1 MGFTYPEY
9 IEIVSLFI
17 TVTISF
23 LHVRTTWTHF
33 YCLNFR
39 WVIFTRSWFEHFL
52 QSSKMKYK
60 NSDLFS
66 LYKYLDGMLITAT
79 YQLLMVSW
87 QYTVSDK
94 TIRITLSS
102 GIRHLK
108 LNIYYSISLVFA
120 IKPGLSSEGLATASS
135 WVVNTHNRLNC
146 YTMYHICN

>member
-52 QSSKMKYK
+52 QSLKMKYK
-60 NSDLFS
+60 NSDLFYCINNS
-66 LYKYLDGMLITAT
+66 KGKLLTTT

-87 QYTVSDK
+87 L
-94 TIRITLSS
+94 IRIPLSS
-102 GIRHLK
+102 SIRHMK
-108 LNIYYSISLVFA
+108 LNIYDFISLVFS